1 MTHGGCVISFTPST
15 AALNSGYA
23 ERERGKWLI
32 VHEHV
37 SEPVDLATGKGD
49 FNGKFNSQTMN

>member
-1 MTHGGCVISFTPST
+1 MISRPRRVRKS
-15 AALNSGYA
+15 S
-23 ERERGKWLI
+23 GKWLI

>member
-1 MTHGGCVISFTPST
+1 MISRPRRVRKS
-15 AALNSGYA
+15 SGT
-23 ERERGKWLI
+23 RLI

-49 FNGKFNSQTMN
+49 FDGKFNSQTMN